1 MFQQVRASRW
11 TSQSATNGVGV
22 SSSPPLTEEGGT
34 TSRRY
39 EEEERLEA
47 VLGSLELEP
56 KQHAYLTE
64 RFLPYLRFLEDGAH
78 DNRLIHYALRIPTIV
93 LATILPALIAAD
105 PGAEGRALAVA
116 LGVIVAATTAV
127 EHFLNSGERWRHY
140 RATVERL
147 KSQAWL
153 FVEEADPTYRAD
165 SGHRAAF
172 PAFAA
177 AAEQSFSQESVR
189 YVTQVVSER
198 PVSGAPERPAPAE

>member
-1 MFQQVRASRW
+1 M

-22 SSSPPLTEEGGT
+22 SSSPPLTKEGGT